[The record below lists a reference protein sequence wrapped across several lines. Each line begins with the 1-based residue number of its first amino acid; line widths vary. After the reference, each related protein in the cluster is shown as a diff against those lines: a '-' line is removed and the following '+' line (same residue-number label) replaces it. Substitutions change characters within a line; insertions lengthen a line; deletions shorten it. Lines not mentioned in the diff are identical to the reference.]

1 LDGVDMNTNCTLN
14 HEQKLQLAEL
24 LSESFNGSYDECE
37 ALDFLFELF
46 DDIAGIDCM
55 NEFSRTQLAH
65 QIISLTKGES

>member
-1 LDGVDMNTNCTLN
+1 MNTNYTLN
-14 HEQKLQLAEL
+14 HEQKLQLAQVL
-24 LSESFNGSYDECE
+24 NESFNGSYDECD

-55 NEFSRTQLAH
+55 DEQARTELAH